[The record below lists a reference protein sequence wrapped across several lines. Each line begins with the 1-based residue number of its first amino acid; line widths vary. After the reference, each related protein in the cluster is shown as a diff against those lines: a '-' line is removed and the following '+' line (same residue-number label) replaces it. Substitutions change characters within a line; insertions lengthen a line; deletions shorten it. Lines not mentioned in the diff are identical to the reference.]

1 MKPFMRR
8 VFSLCAAVFLSAS
21 AMPVA
26 VSAEATTY
34 SLTDIG
40 DSIKIVGRSQME
52 DTGLAVY
59 TTGAGIAFYSECS
72 GDITLT
78 LTARNR
84 YTTRQYFTVT
94 VDGVRER
101 VCVENP
107 SNAARQSTITLA
119 ENLDQGYHR
128 IEVYRQ
134 TEEVNAT
141 CVFNSLTLNGTVSP
155 VPEAPLLIEFVGDS
169 ITAGASMFRAEA
181 GQAADDPACQDG
193 TQTYAYQTAQAL
205 GADFQACCT
214 SGYGVVKGWNSDN
227 ANLLKMYPFTAY
239 HVRHQ
244 DKEENYW
251 PFARQADVV
260 VINLGTND
268 NTVSSKKKLTKTQ
281 FQEGATALM
290 ELVREKNPDSQ
301 IVWATGMMGTFY
313 EQELTAAVEELG
325 GAEAGY
331 YFCELPKGTGGGA
344 GHPNLEQHTAAAKAL
359 TEFLQETVLPQGYR
373 DTLASEDEMQSLID
387 ATASLTDD
395 RRLAAQAELT
405 AYRQNGGTNA
415 GTMTAAYTDLL
426 AAQAEMAPAGGGDL
440 GAQEENGLPA
450 YVWWI
455 IGGGA
460 VIVVG
465 LILFA
470 VVYTLKHKEPEGT
483 SPKGEA

>member
-134 TEEVNAT
+134 TGGGQRHLRVQQLDAERDG
-141 CVFNSLTLNGTVSP
+141 LT
-155 VPEAPLLIEFVGDS
+155 
-169 ITAGASMFRAEA
+169 GA
-181 GQAADDPACQDG
+181 
-193 TQTYAYQTAQAL
+193 
-205 GADFQACCT
+205 
-214 SGYGVVKGWNSDN
+214 
-227 ANLLKMYPFTAY
+227 
-239 HVRHQ
+239 
-244 DKEENYW
+244 
-251 PFARQADVV
+251 
-260 VINLGTND
+260 
-268 NTVSSKKKLTKTQ
+268 
-281 FQEGATALM
+281 
-290 ELVREKNPDSQ
+290 
-301 IVWATGMMGTFY
+301 
-313 EQELTAAVEELG
+313 G
-325 GAEAGY
+325 GA
-331 YFCELPKGTGGGA
+331 
-344 GHPNLEQHTAAAKAL
+344 AA
-359 TEFLQETVLPQGYR
+359 
-373 DTLASEDEMQSLID
+373 
-387 ATASLTDD
+387 
-395 RRLAAQAELT
+395 
-405 AYRQNGGTNA
+405 
-415 GTMTAAYTDLL
+415 
-426 AAQAEMAPAGGGDL
+426 
-440 GAQEENGLPA
+440 
-450 YVWWI
+450 
-455 IGGGA
+455 
-460 VIVVG
+460 
-465 LILFA
+465 
-470 VVYTLKHKEPEGT
+470 H
-483 SPKGEA
+483 